1 MLLFHTKNVKN
12 IAKPKIKSSLQV
24 QKYICRA
31 NECKKGIRAF
41 CPASCSA
48 GFTVEAAFVLPIV
61 LFAFC
66 AFLYFMVIFN
76 LQVILQEELTESARD
91 VARYAFTY
99 EEILSMSP
107 AEEKELKDNLEPELT
122 DMLYHG
128 FSSAYALEHIKEGI
142 GREWLDNSCIKGG
155 ADGLF
160 LISDSL
166 LDNNQM
172 VDMVLRYRVEIPYL
186 PGDFFELLC
195 VQRVRIRA
203 FTGFMPIAEEEES
216 TEELVYITE
225 TGAVY
230 HTNKYCTHLNLSIRA
245 VESQTLATL
254 RNNNGGKYYA
264 CELCNGVPEAS
275 GIVYLTVHGDRYHGR
290 ADCQG
295 LKRTWMA
302 IPLSQVGE
310 RRQCTR
316 CQQQK

>member
-1 MLLFHTKNVKN
+1 MLLFDRKKVNNNGKR
-12 IAKPKIKSSLQV
+12 KIQSSLQV

-31 NECKKGIRAF
+31 DECEKRIRAF

-48 GFTVEAAFVLPIV
+48 GFTVEAALVLPVV
-61 LFAFC
+61 LFVFC
-66 AFLYFMVIFN
+66 AFLYFMVILN

-91 VARYAFTY
+91 AARYAFAY
-99 EEILSMSP
+99 EEILNMAPS
-107 AEEKELKDNLEPELT
+107 EEKELKDNLEPELT
-122 DMLYHG
+122 DVLYHG
-128 FSSAYALEHIKEGI
+128 FSSVYALERIKEEV
-142 GREWLDNSCIKGG
+142 GREWLDNSCIKDG
-155 ADGLF
+155 ADGLY

-203 FTGFMPIAEEEES
+203 FTGFMPVKGEKES

-225 TGAVY
+225 NGTVY
-230 HTNKYCTHLNLSIRA
+230 HTNKYCTHLNLSVRA
-245 VESQTLATL
+245 VDEKNIAVL
-254 RNNNGGKYYA
+254 RNNNGEKYYA
-264 CELCNGVPEAS
+264 CELCNGIPETP

-290 ADCQG
+290 TDCQG

-302 IPLSQVGE
+302 VPISQIGE
-310 RRQCTR
+310 RTQCTR
-316 CQQQK
+316 CQKQK